1 MKAEWTHLNLDQALW
16 VVPDGNMKNRKQ
28 HIVPLS
34 TQLVDLLRELKAI
47 TGRSRYLFPCIGPKN
62 PTMPTDSI
70 NKMLR
75 GIGYKGRLTGH
86 GSRHTASTLLHEH
99 GWYHFHI
106 EAQLSHKMPGVAGV
120 YNQAG
125 YLEARRVMMQWY
137 ADYLDAL
144 REGLTEDKR
153 ADFEQRVIQAMQ
165 RYRPVDVSQNI
176 AA

>member
-1 MKAEWTHLNLDQALW
+1 
-16 VVPDGNMKNRKQ
+16 
-28 HIVPLS
+28 
-34 TQLVDLLRELKAI
+34 
-47 TGRSRYLFPCIGPKN
+47 
-62 PTMPTDSI
+62 
-70 NKMLR
+70 MLR

>member
-1 MKAEWTHLNLDQALW
+1 MKT
-16 VVPDGNMKNRKQ
+16 RKQ

-34 TQLVDLLRELKAI
+34 TQLVALLRELKEM

-62 PTMPTDSI
+62 STMSTDSI

-75 GIGYKGRLTGH
+75 GIGYRGRLTGH

-106 EAQLSHKMPGVAGV
+106 EAQLSHKMPGVAGT
-120 YNQAG
+120 YNQAA

-137 ADYLDAL
+137 ADYIDAL
-144 REGLTEDKR
+144 RDGMSEEQK
-153 ADFEQRVIQAMQ
+153 ADFERRVVDAML
-165 RYRPVDVSQNI
+165 RYRPAEPHQR